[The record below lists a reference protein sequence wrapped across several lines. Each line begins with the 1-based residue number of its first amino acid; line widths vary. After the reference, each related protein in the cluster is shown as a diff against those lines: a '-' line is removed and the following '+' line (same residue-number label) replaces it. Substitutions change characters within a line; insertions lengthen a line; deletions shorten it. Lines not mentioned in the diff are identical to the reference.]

1 MLRGH
6 DAAMER
12 LYMTYAL
19 RRNMRGQYGPRKAS
33 RFLQSLPDNLVKRR
47 MPSLSGFSGP
57 REPMPEPQLDVPK
70 APAPFRAGDHV
81 GHARFGQ
88 GVVVACLETPTRDDF
103 EVTVAFKGQGVKRL
117 LAGLAGLEK
126 LN

>member
-1 MLRGH
+1 MKKTKLTRSLLAACSIVALTAVMYGCVH
-6 DAAMER
+6 DGGSDPEPM
-12 LYMTYAL
+12 
-19 RRNMRGQYGPRKAS
+19 
-33 RFLQSLPDNLVKRR
+33 V
-47 MPSLSGFSGP
+47 
-57 REPMPEPQLDVPK
+57 EPMPEPELDVPK
-70 APAPFRAGDHV
+70 APAPFRPGDHV